1 MLVTTVS
8 SVALARRG
16 EASLWD
22 DGMFYV
28 YYTGGFPLVIFACVQ
43 LLELWLHSLP
53 AQVKSEENK
62 RHVDGGGR
70 GGVLICCLSL
80 SFDHYGCDQY
90 CYFHYPISL
99 YRDRREVVRV

>member
-1 MLVTTVS
+1 MHSSCGWMGSLSGVLVTTVS

-28 YYTGGFPLVIFACVQ
+28 YYTGGFPLIIFACVQ

-53 AQVKSEENK
+53 AQVKTKKTKGMWTVES
-62 RHVDGGGR
+62 GGGTHLLL
-70 GGVLICCLSL
+70 VFVI
-80 SFDHYGCDQY
+80 
-90 CYFHYPISL
+90 
-99 YRDRREVVRV
+99 